1 MKSSGNPVPILLK
14 AASDSSLAPAQ
25 LEKVGMVYNNMLA
38 LAHLKKSAT
47 DDRGS
52 SFPLLDV
59 ADLVETYKTSRKDF
73 VSNGPLEKTA
83 SAPAAHIRDAGT
95 SWPLASAFVKNSI
108 FKSSQPK
115 RASAPAKTMK
125 EKEGHAQSYANLI
138 DLSGRTKRAAEE
150 TEQVVFEIVPEINS
164 RVESLLRKYSSGKV
178 YAEVCEDMNLLGV
191 EEARPALDLLSLT
204 FQKRASGVQ
213 HWNGQMTR
221 RLVTDRHNAIGELVG
236 LSGLIRTLGEAQET
250 ASELRKQ
257 SSEIDEL
264 VWIPKAASAQR
275 NPKSKKDD
283 RPVDKSGPNRES
295 GREASNKYNPILDY
309 RYMPPDLYAERQLSA
324 SSQAPTVYVDT
335 ASAWS
340 EIPKEMAQVQSAWQE
355 KILERKR
362 LANLSRVMIQDPIV
376 STADPVDVMEIY
388 NNLIPLDPNIAD
400 KPMLM
405 AQTMRTAIQQ
415 QTIDPHELKTLL
427 EIEKNNLM
435 TNKML
440 AEDLDRRSYKAEAGQ
455 ARPSKRK

>member
-1 MKSSGNPVPILLK
+1 
-14 AASDSSLAPAQ
+14 
-25 LEKVGMVYNNMLA
+25 MVYNNMLA
-38 LAHLKKSAT
+38 LAHLKKSAA
-47 DDRGS
+47 DDRGG
-52 SFPLLDV
+52 SFPLLNV
-59 ADLVETYKTSRKDF
+59 ADLVETYKTSREDF
-73 VSNGPLEKTA
+73 VSSTSMGKTA
-83 SAPAAHIRDAGT
+83 SVPVTHIRDAGT
-95 SWPLASAFVKNSI
+95 SWPLASAFARNSI
-108 FKSSQPK
+108 FKSPQPK
-115 RASAPAKTMK
+115 QASAPAKTMK

-164 RVESLLRKYSSGKV
+164 RVESLLKKYSSGKV

-191 EEARPALDLLSLT
+191 EEARPALDLLSLA

-213 HWNGQMTR
+213 YWNGQMTR
-221 RLVTDRHNAIGELVG
+221 RLTTDRHNASEELVG

-264 VWIPKAASAQR
+264 VWAPKAASAQR
-275 NPKSKKDD
+275 KAKNKNED
-283 RPVDKSGPNRES
+283 RPSDKRGPNRES
-295 GREASNKYNPILDY
+295 GREGNNQYNPILDY
-309 RYMPPDLYAERQLSA
+309 RYAPPDLYAERQLNT

-355 KILERKR
+355 KVLERKR

-376 STADPVDVMEIY
+376 STADPVDVIEIY

-427 EIEKNNLM
+427 EIEKNNLT
-435 TNKML
+435 TNKLL
-440 AEDLDRRSYKAEAGQ
+440 AEDLERNSYKPGTGQ
-455 ARPSKRK
+455 VRPSKRK